1 MKLWNVLSE
10 NLISKQSITKYPGD
24 SSSHMLDTI
33 PHIFHNLKIR
43 KEIYI
48 PLANLRYNVVTDLCI
63 PARMQTF
70 LMMNDYWLYKQP
82 AQSYFPL
89 FLQSQCWLH
98 SKWRPWLTVK
108 WAGFKSRKSL
118 VFLTYSCGWKI
129 ILSYYSKS
137 VQVTLEC
144 EPHEVSAEE

>member
-1 MKLWNVLSE
+1 
-10 NLISKQSITKYPGD
+10 
-24 SSSHMLDTI
+24 MLDTI

-89 FLQSQCWLH
+89 FLQSQC
-98 SKWRPWLTVK
+98 
-108 WAGFKSRKSL
+108 
-118 VFLTYSCGWKI
+118 
-129 ILSYYSKS
+129 
-137 VQVTLEC
+137 
-144 EPHEVSAEE
+144 